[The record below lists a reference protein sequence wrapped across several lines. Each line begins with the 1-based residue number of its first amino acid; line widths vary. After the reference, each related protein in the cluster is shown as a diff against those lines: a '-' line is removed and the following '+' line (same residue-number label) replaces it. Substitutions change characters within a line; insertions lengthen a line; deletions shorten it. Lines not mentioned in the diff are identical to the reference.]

1 MNKNRVNWAKASL
14 SILALAALMI
24 FGGCGKSTTID
35 AGVTINGVKWATR
48 NVDDPGHFAA
58 TPESY
63 GKFYQWNRAKAW
75 DATGDVTGWDDTD
88 PTGDAWVAAN
98 DPSPA
103 GWRVP
108 TTEEQQ
114 KLLDETKVE
123 NEWVTEPVAGQLF
136 TDKATGASLFLPA
149 AGYRLTFDGTLFY
162 AGMLGN
168 YWSSTVYGTYT
179 ACYLKFYNGWL
190 GGTYWDNDYRAFG
203 FSVRCVAE

>member
-1 MNKNRVNWAKASL
+1 MNKNRVNRAKASL

-24 FGGCGKSTTID
+24 FDCCGKPTTID

-75 DATGDVTGWDDTD
+75 DATGDVTGWDWAYPSGDTW
-88 PTGDAWVAAN
+88 AVAN

-114 KLLDETKVE
+114 KLLDTEKVE
-123 NEWVTEPVAGQLF
+123 NKWVTQNGVNGRLF
-136 TDKATGASLFLPA
+136 TDKTTGASLFLPA
-149 AGYRLTFDGTLFY
+149 AGDRHGVAGTLGN
-162 AGMLGN
+162 AGMRGN
-168 YWSSTVYGTYT
+168 YWSSTAGSTSS
-179 ACYLKFYNGWL
+179 ACYLDFTSDYAD
-190 GGTYWDNDYRAFG
+190 WDGYDRSCG